1 MASGRGFRRATGRWR
16 RVPYWSILLRF
27 LAARNRW
34 LLAGIKVFSC
44 GLLYLLL
51 RLQTPED
58 YDLRAVYFTYSMAL
72 FGHGILL
79 LRCHRLE
86 AGRLLFYRAL
96 PVSLAGRL
104 GQYSLFCL
112 LLLLPEMLVLG
123 WMTSNPIRFI
133 DVLELVVTGYSLLFV
148 VTCCLLVIPLRVSD
162 FLKLWL
168 VLLGIWYGCV
178 LGGSLIAM
186 SGFFVGAAVILMVA
200 GYYRF
205 DLR

>member
-1 MASGRGFRRATGRWR
+1 
-16 RVPYWSILLRF
+16 
-27 LAARNRW
+27 
-34 LLAGIKVFSC
+34 
-44 GLLYLLL
+44 
-51 RLQTPED
+51 
-58 YDLRAVYFTYSMAL
+58 MAL